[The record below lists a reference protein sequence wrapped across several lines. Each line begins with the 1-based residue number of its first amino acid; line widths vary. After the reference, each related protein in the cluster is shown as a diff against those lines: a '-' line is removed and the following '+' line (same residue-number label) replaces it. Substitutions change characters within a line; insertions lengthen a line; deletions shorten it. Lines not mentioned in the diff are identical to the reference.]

1 MAGGPDHINS
11 ERDLIRKISGG
22 KLDEAIDHSLD
33 FQLFDNRRILSLMN
47 KLDSRSGSEE
57 FAQLEN
63 EVVKQHNRLAES
75 KRKARR
81 EKVADYKL
89 NSTGPF
95 QPLWRS

>member
-1 MAGGPDHINS
+1 MKRSIILWIFNYSKPAHSFI
-11 ERDLIRKISGG
+11 
-22 KLDEAIDHSLD
+22 DE
-33 FQLFDNRRILSLMN
+33 Q
-47 KLDSRSGSEE
+47 LDSRSGSEEE

-75 KRKARR
+75 KRKVRR